1 MRSTST
7 FLKALYRFFTVLCI
21 CPIFLFLD
29 YSIEL
34 DRTLEP
40 KEAVAEETT
49 DGNVEVTKK
58 ELYEQTFKALQRQ
71 FQSPILDEEF
81 EILHQIISTSPIYL
95 DFLRHVYPSVPHQ
108 NFKTFVKASV
118 ENSPPNAELYRV
130 VLKKHFS
137 GAMKEE
143 LIILHRMHQAFQRAR
158 ILIYHGADKITAE
171 EKILLPVFQEGP
183 IFEWGIKHLWGND
196 KIIESFGEDFDRLSL
211 DIEQA
216 NIKKIKKV
224 LKDRRT
230 EQRPDDG
237 FIWLMLTEP
246 VLMGEVLESFTDTEI
261 FLKWLKGEFKEPEI
275 RF

>member
-7 FLKALYRFFTVLCI
+7 FLKALYRLFTVLCI

-29 YSIEL
+29 YSIEP

-49 DGNVEVTKK
+49 GGNVEVTRK

-81 EILHQIISTSPIYL
+81 EILHQIIRTSPIYL
-95 DFLRHVYPSVPHQ
+95 DFLRNVYPNVPHQ
-108 NFKTFVKASV
+108 SFKTFVKASV
-118 ENSPPNAELYRV
+118 ENSPPNAELYRG
-130 VLKKHFS
+130 VLKKHF
-137 GAMKEE
+137 GEAMKEE
-143 LIILHRMHQAFQRAR
+143 LIIMHRMHQAFQSAR
-158 ILIYHGADKITAE
+158 ILIYHGADKTTAE

-183 IFEWGIKHLWGND
+183 IFEWGIKRLQGND

-216 NIKKIKKV
+216 NIEKINKV

-246 VLMGEVLESFTDTEI
+246 VLMGEVLESFTNTEI
-261 FLKWLKGEFKEPEI
+261 FLKWLKGEFKEP
-275 RF
+275 

>member
-7 FLKALYRFFTVLCI
+7 FLKALYRFFTALCI

-29 YSIEL
+29 YSIEP
-34 DRTLEP
+34 DRTLEQ

-49 DGNVEVTKK
+49 DGNVEVTRK

-95 DFLRHVYPSVPHQ
+95 DFLRDVYPNVPHQ
-108 NFKTFVKASV
+108 NFKTFVKAFV
-118 ENSPPNAELYRV
+118 ENNPPNAELYRF
-130 VLKKHFS
+130 VLKKHFG

-143 LIILHRMHQAFQRAR
+143 LIIMHRMHQAFQRAR

-171 EKILLPVFQEGP
+171 EKILLPVFQEGQ
-183 IFEWGIKHLWGND
+183 IFEWGIKRLQND

-211 DIEQA
+211 DIEQV
-216 NIKKIKKV
+216 NIEKIKKT

-246 VLMGEVLESFTDTEI
+246 VLMGEVLESFTDTEV

>member
-7 FLKALYRFFTVLCI
+7 FLKALYRLFTVLCI
-21 CPIFLFLD
+21 CSIFLFLD
-29 YSIEL
+29 YSIEP
-34 DRTLEP
+34 DRTLEL
-40 KEAVAEETT
+40 KEAVAEETI

-95 DFLRHVYPSVPHQ
+95 DFLRDVYPNVPHQ

-118 ENSPPNAELYRV
+118 EKSPPNAELYRF

-143 LIILHRMHQAFQRAR
+143 LIIMHRMHQAFQSAR

-183 IFEWGIKHLWGND
+183 IFEWGIKRLRND

-216 NIKKIKKV
+216 NIEKIKKA

-246 VLMGEVLESFTDTEI
+246 VLMGEILESFTDTEI
-261 FLKWLKGEFKEPEI
+261 FLEWLKGEFKEPEI

>member
-7 FLKALYRFFTVLCI
+7 FLKAFYRLFTVLCI
-21 CPIFLFLD
+21 CSIFLFLD
-29 YSIEL
+29 YSIEP

-49 DGNVEVTKK
+49 DGNVEVTRK

-95 DFLRHVYPSVPHQ
+95 DFLRDVYPNVPHQ

-118 ENSPPNAELYRV
+118 ENSPPNAELYRG

-137 GAMKEE
+137 EAMKEE
-143 LIILHRMHQAFQRAR
+143 LIIMHRMHQAFQSAR

-171 EKILLPVFQEGP
+171 EKILLPVFQEEP
-183 IFEWGIKHLWGND
+183 IFEWGIKRLQGND

-216 NIKKIKKV
+216 NIEKIKKV

-246 VLMGEVLESFTDTEI
+246 VLMGEVLESFTDTEV
-261 FLKWLKGEFKEPEI
+261 FLKWLEGEFKEPEI

>member
-7 FLKALYRFFTVLCI
+7 FLKALYRLFTVLCI

-29 YSIEL
+29 YFSEP
-34 DRTLEP
+34 DGTLEL

-49 DGNVEVTKK
+49 DGNVEVTRK
-58 ELYEQTFKALQRQ
+58 ELYEQTFRALQRQ

-81 EILHQIISTSPIYL
+81 EILYQIISTSPIYL
-95 DFLRHVYPSVPHQ
+95 DFLRDIYPNMPHQ

-118 ENSPPNAELYRV
+118 ENSPPNAELYSV
-130 VLKKHFS
+130 VLKKHFRE
-137 GAMKEE
+137 AMKEE
-143 LIILHRMHQAFQRAR
+143 LIIMHRMHQAFQSAR

-183 IFEWGIKHLWGND
+183 IFEWGTKRLQND

-216 NIKKIKKV
+216 NIEKINKV

-246 VLMGEVLESFTDTEI
+246 VLMGEVLESFTDTEV
-261 FLKWLKGEFKEPEI
+261 FLKWLEGEFKEPEI

>member
-7 FLKALYRFFTVLCI
+7 FLKAFYRLFTVLCI
-21 CPIFLFLD
+21 CSIFLFLD
-29 YSIEL
+29 YSIEP

-49 DGNVEVTKK
+49 DRNVEVTKK

-95 DFLRHVYPSVPHQ
+95 DFLRDVYPNVPHQ
-108 NFKTFVKASV
+108 NFKTFVKASI
-118 ENSPPNAELYRV
+118 ENSPPNTELYSG

-137 GAMKEE
+137 EAMKEE
-143 LIILHRMHQAFQRAR
+143 LIIMHRMHQAFQSAR

-183 IFEWGIKHLWGND
+183 IFEWGIKRLQNN

-211 DIEQA
+211 DIEQV
-216 NIKKIKKV
+216 NIEKIKKV

-246 VLMGEVLESFTDTEI
+246 VLMGEVLESFTDTEV

>member
-7 FLKALYRFFTVLCI
+7 FLKVLYRLFTVLCI
-21 CPIFLFLD
+21 CSIFLFLD
-29 YSIEL
+29 YSIER

-49 DGNVEVTKK
+49 DGNVEVTRK

-95 DFLRHVYPSVPHQ
+95 GFLRDVYPNVPHQ

-130 VLKKHFS
+130 MLKKHF
-137 GAMKEE
+137 GEAMKEE
-143 LIILHRMHQAFQRAR
+143 LIIMHRMHQAFQSAR

-171 EKILLPVFQEGP
+171 EKILLPVFQEEP
-183 IFEWGIKHLWGND
+183 IFEWGIKRLQND
-196 KIIESFGEDFDRLSL
+196 EIIESFGEDFDRLSL

-216 NIKKIKKV
+216 NIEKINKV

-230 EQRPDDG
+230 EQRPDAG

-246 VLMGEVLESFTDTEI
+246 VLMGEVLESFTNSEI